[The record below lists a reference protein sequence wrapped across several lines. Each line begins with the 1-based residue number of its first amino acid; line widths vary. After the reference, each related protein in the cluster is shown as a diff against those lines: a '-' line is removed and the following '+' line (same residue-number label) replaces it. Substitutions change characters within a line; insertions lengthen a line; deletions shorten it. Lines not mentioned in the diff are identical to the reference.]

1 MPRNPEVNFY
11 LKPVDA
17 EGKCL
22 IFLNFKY
29 NSNKLHFSFGERIK
43 PADWNKNKQRPKR
56 KDYATLEGGHSL
68 ADLLD
73 NLKSV
78 CEKAYITEKRKG
90 IPAPDILR
98 KHLQDFLN
106 HNLNENN
113 PDDKKSFFPLI
124 DRFVSGEIKN
134 KGKDKSPDTLD
145 NYHAVKQHLLAYETK
160 SRIKITFES
169 VTLNFFYSYVA
180 FLKTLKNQKGEPISQ
195 NTIAKDIRLLKVF
208 MGEAVDLKL
217 TANLEFKHDK
227 FTISE
232 VATDAVYLSENELA
246 KLYSF
251 DFSDHKKLDQVR
263 DLFIFGCYVG
273 LRFSDYSTIKK
284 ENIVNIDGDLFI
296 KVITEKTEELVIIP
310 CNPIVLEIFDKY
322 KSSPNSLPRSLSNQK
337 FNDYI
342 KQCCEKAGL
351 TETGRLSTTP
361 TMPLYQCISSHTARR
376 SFATNL
382 YLDGYPIPE
391 IMKITGHKTE
401 KAFMKYIRVTKLDAA
416 KRLSQHMKKK
426 WEEKRIK
433 VTDPI
438 LRVAYL

>member
-1 MPRNPEVNFY
+1 MLTTAYNNELKNGIPQPET
-11 LKPVDA
+11 LKT
-17 EGKCL
+17 
-22 IFLNFKY
+22 Y
-29 NSNKLHFSFGERIK
+29 
-43 PADWNKNKQRPKR
+43 
-56 KDYATLEGGHSL
+56 
-68 ADLLD
+68 LD
-73 NLKSV
+73 NFFNQNQGKS
-78 CEKAYITEKRKG
+78 
-90 IPAPDILR
+90 
-98 KHLQDFLN
+98 
-106 HNLNENN
+106 ENG
-113 PDDKKSFFPLI
+113 DKFFSLI

-145 NYHAVKQHLLAYETK
+145 NYRAVKQHLIAYEAKTK
-160 SRIKITFES
+160 SKITFES
-169 VTLNFFYSYVA
+169 INLNFFYSYVA
-180 FLKTLKNQKGEPISQ
+180 FLKTLKNQKGESISQ
-195 NTIAKDIRLLKVF
+195 NTIAKDIRILKVF

-217 TANLEFKHDK
+217 TTNLEFKHDK

-232 VATDAVYLSENELA
+232 VATDAVYLSENELS

-251 DFSDHKKLDQVR
+251 DFSHHKKLDQVR

-310 CNPIVLEIFDKY
+310 CNPIVLEIFEKY
-322 KSSPNSLPRSLSNQK
+322 KSSPNSLPKSLSNQK

-342 KQCCEKAGL
+342 RVACEKAGL
-351 TETGRLSTTP
+351 TDTGRLSTSP
-361 TMPLYQCISSHTARR
+361 SMPLYKCISSHTARR

-426 WEEKRIK
+426 WEEKKLRAEGALLK
-433 VTDPI
+433 V
-438 LRVAYL
+438 A